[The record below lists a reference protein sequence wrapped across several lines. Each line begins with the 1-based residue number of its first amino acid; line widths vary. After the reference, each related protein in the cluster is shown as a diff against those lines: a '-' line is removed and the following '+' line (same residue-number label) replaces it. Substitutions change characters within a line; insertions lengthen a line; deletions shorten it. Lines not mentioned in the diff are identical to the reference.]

1 MLSYERGWNILKC
14 QGVEGTQREKE
25 KAQDWQM
32 SERETPAAGLALG
45 QSSCP
50 VELSA
55 HGETQGPLDVSHRA
69 LTQTTGSHH
78 IRGTRELQAA
88 RSKPPKPLDP
98 SPLGCP
104 IWAWPPHPHCQ
115 PHQPV
120 PSSFLTA
127 PALGECPPPTSVCTC
142 SQAAVGRG
150 ERRVEALTAPPH
162 LLPAVSRPGGSPS
175 QRGKG
180 ALTQT
185 GPHSGGLHVSSP

>member
-1 MLSYERGWNILKC
+1 MPG
-14 QGVEGTQREKE
+14 GGGHTEG
-25 KAQDWQM
+25 
-32 SERETPAAGLALG
+32 ERESPGLADVRAGNPCCRTCPWAVFMPSGALG
-45 QSSCP
+45 PRGNTGATRCQPQSP
-50 VELSA
+50 K
-55 HGETQGPLDVSHRA
+55 QA

-98 SPLGCP
+98 SRLGCP

-127 PALGECPPPTSVCTC
+127 PALRECPPPTSVCTC